1 MKFIT
6 EEDLRDL
13 YKKEPF
19 TSYEVEEG
27 VRLTPGARQFLLD
40 RGINMY
46 EDEDLLYMRKPQV
59 PPVQQKEENREEESQ
74 DVPPVLSEKK
84 TDWRRMKLV
93 SKIDLLE
100 SLFLLTGEQLLEKD
114 VCQAQSIIGLARQI
128 REMKYAVKGKSTL
141 EPLACKECTGMN
153 AQNFSCPLGD
163 CFEITEF
170 HLQFEKSGNMLTLHK
185 LRCSLHELEAIIW
198 ETCGDSPEDTALCEG
213 LIGKVNQII
222 NALSQMICYAFGG
235 KECQRRD

>member
-19 TSYEVEEG
+19 TSYEIEEG

-46 EDEDLLYMRKPQV
+46 EDEDLLYMRKPQTAAA
-59 PPVQQKEENREEESQ
+59 PPKNEESR

-84 TDWRRMKLV
+84 TDWRKMKLL
-93 SKIDLLE
+93 SKIELTEALL
-100 SLFLLTGEQLLEKD
+100 LLTGEQLSEKD
-114 VCQAQSIIGLARQI
+114 VCQAQSVIGLARQVNQ
-128 REMKYAVKGKSTL
+128 MKNAVKGNAVLDTL
-141 EPLACKECTGMN
+141 TGRDCSGMN
-153 AQNFSCPLGD
+153 AENFSCSLGD

-170 HLQFEKSGNMLTLHK
+170 HLQFEKSGNLLTLHK
-185 LRCSLHELEAIIW
+185 LRCALHELEAVIW
-198 ETCGDSPEDTALCEG
+198 ETCSECPQYAELCEG

-222 NALSQMICYAFGG
+222 NTLSQMICSAFGG
-235 KECQRRD
+235 KECQRKD